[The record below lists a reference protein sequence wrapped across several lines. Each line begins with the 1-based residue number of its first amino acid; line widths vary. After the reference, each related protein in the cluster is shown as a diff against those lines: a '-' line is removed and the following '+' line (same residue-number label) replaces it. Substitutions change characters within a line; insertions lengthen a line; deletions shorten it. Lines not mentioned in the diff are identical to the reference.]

1 MWADGAYIATIDF
14 FADMYTITVEITKRL
29 DDVEGFVVVSRRWV
43 VERTLAWRSCYRAL
57 GKEYTHRVE

>member
-1 MWADGAYIATIDF
+1 
-14 FADMYTITVEITKRL
+14 MYTITVEITKRL